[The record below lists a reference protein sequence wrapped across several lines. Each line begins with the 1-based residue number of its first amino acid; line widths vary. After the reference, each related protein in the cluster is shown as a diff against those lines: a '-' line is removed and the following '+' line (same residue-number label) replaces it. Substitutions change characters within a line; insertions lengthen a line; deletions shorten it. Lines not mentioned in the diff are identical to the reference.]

1 MSGTRITGIAA
12 RRVWDSRGYPTVEVE
27 VTLSGGARGRA
38 AAPAGASRGRAEAV
52 DRRDGG
58 TRLAGRDV
66 QGALAA
72 IGEEIAPAL
81 TGMDAAD
88 QRGVDA
94 ALIALDGTPQKAR
107 LGGNGLVA
115 TSLAVALAAARAA
128 GRPLFLHVAAL
139 AGTAPSLPLPEI
151 QIFGGGAH
159 AAGRVSVQDFLV
171 MVPGAASLDE
181 AFEVTAEIYHA
192 AGALMARRGR
202 LAGVADEGGWWP
214 DFRSTEEALDTL
226 AEAIEAA
233 GERPG
238 GRVVMALDIAASEFH
253 EGGHYHLDEAVLT
266 AAAMAARVGEWLDGW
281 PIASIEDPMAETDAA
296 GMRGLTAAEGAR
308 VQIVGDDYLV
318 TDAARVRAA
327 AVEGACNAVLVKP
340 NQAGTLSEAMDAA
353 GAAREAGFGAVIS
366 ARSGET
372 EDVWLTHLATGLGT
386 GQIKVGS
393 FARSE
398 RMAKWNE
405 ALRLAGRGDA
415 GGFAGGRPLAGT
427 WWGRRQAEGGQE

>member
-1 MSGTRITGIAA
+1 MSATTITGLAA
-12 RRVWDSRGYPTVEVE
+12 RRVWDSRGHPTVEVE
-27 VTLSGGARGRA
+27 VTLAGGATGRA

-52 DRRDGG
+52 ERRDGG
-58 TRLAGRDV
+58 TRLGGRDV

-72 IGEEIAPAL
+72 IRDEIAPAL
-81 TGMDAAD
+81 NGMDAAD
-88 QRGVDA
+88 QRGVDG
-94 ALIALDGTPQKAR
+94 ALIALDGTARKAR
-107 LGGNGLVA
+107 LGGNAIVA
-115 TSLAVALAAARAA
+115 TSLAVAVAAARASDL
-128 GRPLFLHVAAL
+128 PLFLHVAAL
-139 AGTAPSLPLPEI
+139 AGTAPALPLPEI

-214 DFRSTEEALDTL
+214 DFRATEEALDTL

-233 GERPG
+233 GEHPG
-238 GRVVMALDIAASEFH
+238 ERVVMALDIAASEFH
-253 EGGHYHLDEAVLT
+253 EDGRYTLDGATLT
-266 AAAMAARVGEWLDGW
+266 PAAMAARVGTWLDGW
-281 PIASIEDPMAETDAA
+281 PIASIEDPMAETDAE
-296 GMRGLTAAEGAR
+296 GMRALTAAEGGR

-327 AVEGACNAVLVKP
+327 AAGGACNAVLVKP
-340 NQAGTLSEAMDAA
+340 NQAGSLTEAIDAVA
-353 GAAREAGFGAVIS
+353 AAREAGFGAILS

-372 EDVWLTHLATGLGT
+372 EDVWLTHLATGLGA

-405 ALRLAGRGDA
+405 ALRVAGDARA
-415 GGFAGGRPLAGT
+415 GGFVAGRPLAGT
-427 WWGRRQAEGGQE
+427 WWGRRHARESE